1 MPVHG
6 IGWPGRTSA
15 RNGAEA
21 GLVPILPPRRNE
33 RQRAGLRALLCL
45 LLLPGLQGCLFTR
58 VLETRAQLCDER
70 PPRVIVAQEAGRG
83 LRVVFR
89 TPTLTEQDVIRI
101 VGFEPSET
109 GGSSAV
115 RELRYEARPVHR
127 PLDRA
132 TGFVAKLSFTRD
144 RGEYRLAE
152 IEIPEKFNAIL
163 PPPLLDAAVKVTCKA
178 QVVVVPPSTS
188 FDLSAVDRATLPT
201 RHALAQ
207 LLGPP
212 TAASPRNDD
221 ISYQYCLVP
230 CDAKSSMVASLAFS
244 FGAGGE
250 LQRAQ
255 ASYFRYLARVDLSS
269 SRPTATIELF

>member
-1 MPVHG
+1 MPLSNAA
-6 IGWPGRTSA
+6 PT
-15 RNGAEA
+15 
-21 GLVPILPPRRNE
+21 PCPRRTP
-33 RQRAGLRALLCL
+33 RPRAWLAAVFCIV
-45 LLLPGLQGCLFTR
+45 LLPGLQGCLFTR
-58 VLETRAQLCDER
+58 VMETRAQLCDER

-83 LRVVFR
+83 LRVAFM

-101 VGFEPSET
+101 VGFEPSEMA
-109 GGSSAV
+109 GSGAV

-132 TGFVAKLSFTRD
+132 TGFVTKLSFTHD

-152 IEIPEKFNAIL
+152 IEIPEKFNAVL

-178 QVVVVPPSTS
+178 KVVVVPPSTS
-188 FDLSAVDRATLPT
+188 FDLGDVDRATLPT
-201 RHALAQ
+201 RAALAQ

-212 TAASPRNDD
+212 TTANPRNDE

-230 CDAKSSMVASLAFS
+230 CDAKASMVARLAFS
-244 FGAGGE
+244 FGAQGE

-255 ASYFRYLARVDLSS
+255 ASYFRYLARVDLTS